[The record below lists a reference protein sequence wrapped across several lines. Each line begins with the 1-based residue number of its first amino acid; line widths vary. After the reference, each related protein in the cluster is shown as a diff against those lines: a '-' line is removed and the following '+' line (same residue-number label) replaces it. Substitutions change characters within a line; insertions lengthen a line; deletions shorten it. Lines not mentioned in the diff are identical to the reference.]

1 MGAPMFETAELR
13 EHKLSDIVFMGLRAA
28 VGVIFIVHGYGKF
41 GNEGFIG
48 WMGSMGISPEF
59 AMIIAAGELVPGILL
74 IIGVVSRI
82 SASVLAIIMLAA
94 IFVVKEAASL
104 AGDNGYEFDL
114 VLLAACLVFVVM
126 GPGRISLAAV
136 LGRLPRPIH

>member
-1 MGAPMFETAELR
+1 MFETAELR

-41 GNEGFIG
+41 GSEGFIG

-82 SASVLAIIMLAA
+82 SAAILAA
-94 IFVVKEAASL
+94 IMVGAIFVIKEAAAL
-104 AGDNGYEFDL
+104 TGDGGVELDL
-114 VLLAACLVFVVM
+114 VLLAACLVFMVM

-136 LGRLPRPIH
+136 ISRLPRPIH

>member
-1 MGAPMFETAELR
+1 
-13 EHKLSDIVFMGLRAA
+13 MGLRAA

-41 GNEGFIG
+41 GSEGFIG

-82 SASVLAIIMLAA
+82 SAAILAA
-94 IFVVKEAASL
+94 IMVGAIFVIKEAAAL
-104 AGDNGYEFDL
+104 TGDGGVELDL

-136 LGRLPRPIH
+136 ISKLPRPIH

>member
-1 MGAPMFETAELR
+1 MFETAELR
-13 EHKLSDIVFMGLRAA
+13 EHKLSDVVFMGLRAA

-41 GNEGFIG
+41 GSEGFIG

-82 SASVLAIIMLAA
+82 SAAILAA
-94 IFVVKEAASL
+94 IMVGAIFVIKEAAAL
-104 AGDNGYEFDL
+104 TGDGGVELDL

-136 LGRLPRPIH
+136 ISKLPRPIH

>member
-1 MGAPMFETAELR
+1 VFETAELR
-13 EHKLSDIVFMGLRAA
+13 EHKLSDIVFMGLRAT

-41 GNEGFIG
+41 GNEQFIG

-82 SASVLAIIMLAA
+82 SAAILAA
-94 IFVVKEAASL
+94 IMVGAIFVIKEAAAL
-104 AGDNGYEFDL
+104 TGDGGVEFDL
-114 VLLAACLVFVVM
+114 VLLAACLVFMVM

-136 LGRLPRPIH
+136 ISRLPRPIH

>member
-1 MGAPMFETAELR
+1 MFETAELR

-41 GNEGFIG
+41 GNEQFIG

-82 SASVLAIIMLAA
+82 SAAILAA
-94 IFVVKEAASL
+94 IMVGAIFVIKEAAAL
-104 AGDNGYEFDL
+104 TGDGGVEFDL
-114 VLLAACLVFVVM
+114 VLLAACLVFMVM

-136 LGRLPRPIH
+136 ISRLPRPIH

>member
-1 MGAPMFETAELR
+1 MFETAELR
-13 EHKLSDIVFMGLRAA
+13 ENKLSDIVFMGLRAV

-41 GNEGFIG
+41 GNEGFVG

-82 SASVLAIIMLAA
+82 SSAILAAIMIGA

-104 AGDNGYEFDL
+104 AGDGGVEFDL
-114 VLLAACLVFVVM
+114 VLLAACLVFMVM

-136 LGRLPRPIH
+136 VARLPRPIH

>member
-1 MGAPMFETAELR
+1 MFETAELR

-41 GNEGFIG
+41 GNERFIE

-59 AMIIAAGELVPGILL
+59 AIIIAAGELVPGILL
-74 IIGVVSRI
+74 IIGVLSRI
-82 SASVLAIIMLAA
+82 SASILAIIMLAA
-94 IFVVKEAASL
+94 IFVVKEASSL
-104 AGDNGYEFDL
+104 AGDGGYEFDL
-114 VLLAACLVFVVM
+114 ILLASCLVFIVM

-136 LGRLPRPIH
+136 ISRLPRPIH

>member
-1 MGAPMFETAELR
+1 
-13 EHKLSDIVFMGLRAA
+13 
-28 VGVIFIVHGYGKF
+28 
-41 GNEGFIG
+41 
-48 WMGSMGISPEF
+48 MGISPEF

-74 IIGVVSRI
+74 IIGVLSRI
-82 SASVLAIIMLAA
+82 SAAILAIIMVAA

-104 AGDNGYEFDL
+104 AGENGYEFDL

-126 GPGRISLAAV
+126 GPGRISLAAI

>member
-1 MGAPMFETAELR
+1 
-13 EHKLSDIVFMGLRAA
+13 MGLRAA

-41 GNEGFIG
+41 GSEGFIG

-82 SASVLAIIMLAA
+82 SAAILAA
-94 IFVVKEAASL
+94 IMVGAIFVIKEAAAL
-104 AGDNGYEFDL
+104 TGDGGVELDL
-114 VLLAACLVFVVM
+114 VLLAACLVFMVM

-136 LGRLPRPIH
+136 ISRLPRPIH